1 MTMAPDTQI
10 GPYKIT
16 REIGR
21 GGMGVV
27 FLARDTKLDRDVAI
41 KALPPELADD
51 KERLERFEREAK
63 LLASLNHPHIATIFG
78 LEEADGNQYLIL
90 EYVEGETLAERLDRC
105 AIPVA
110 EALPI
115 AKQIAEA
122 IEAAHEKGVI
132 HRDLK
137 PANIKFTSDDQVK
150 VLDFGLAK
158 SFETQVLTDTEIAN
172 SPTLVPPGSPTIT
185 GVILGTAGY
194 LSPEQAR
201 GRPVDKRAD
210 IFAFGCVLFEML
222 TGEKLFAGE
231 TVSDSLASTLKVEP
245 TWAELPADLPPTIH
259 LLLQR
264 CLAKDPQHRLR
275 DIGDARLE
283 LEEPDAGLPKDWS
296 STSSAPASSRHWP
309 LVATGVA
316 VASVLAFWLGS
327 RITDPS
333 DFADATNTSISRM
346 TIDLSGAPP
355 IAFDARAADVGFD
368 SPLLDISPD
377 GSVIVYVGEDNG
389 ESRLYA
395 RRLDEFDVHPVP
407 GTEGAIHPFFSPD
420 GESIAFFT
428 NEQLKVV
435 DLDGGAPRVL
445 ADIDSPYFG
454 SWLADGWIYVS
465 SRQSFLLERVRVD
478 DGERQHL
485 FDGDGNQRIGQ
496 VLPGGEY
503 VLTTVFTNSV
513 SADYAEIRVVSLA
526 DKSSRKIL
534 TNGYDARVVAS
545 GHLLFG
551 RAGDLYAVGFDLA
564 DNEVIGEPYRVTSDV
579 RMNSQLWTTQ
589 VAVSATG
596 VLAYAPGG
604 DAAIGKLAWVDRQG
618 QTDFLPVE
626 EQFYGALDLSPD
638 GRRVAVQMVD
648 VTDYILIY
656 EFGLG
661 EILTLRGAAGYGWP
675 RWSRGGDRIAF
686 LGWPDQI
693 LVYTLN
699 AGRSPEV
706 IFEHEDRYFVNDW
719 GPGDATLVLS
729 VPFGDGIEVVSVD
742 EATPSRPAGL
752 LELKGVAFLDLD
764 PSERW
769 VARFTGN
776 GIEVVSLDDGGT
788 YQVSQG
794 FGIEPRWCRGC
805 DELFYR
811 RGNQIFSVRVAFEPE
826 FRWDAPELAFKVDDF
841 IDTAGWSYD
850 VTPDGQ
856 RLLVVKRAR
865 EMPRHTIN
873 LIQNW
878 TAALPD
884 EE

>member
-1 MTMAPDTQI
+1 MSDMPEKV
-10 GPYKIT
+10 GPYQIT

-27 FLARDTKLDRDVAI
+27 YLARDTKLDRDVAI
-41 KALPPELADD
+41 KALPEELAEDAD
-51 KERLERFEREAK
+51 RLARFEREAK

-78 LEEADGNQYLIL
+78 LEEAVGKQYLIL
-90 EYVEGETLAERLDRC
+90 EYVEGETLAQKLERG
-105 AIPVA
+105 AIPVT
-110 EALPI
+110 EALAI
-115 AKQIAEA
+115 AKQIAEG

-137 PANIKFTSDDQVK
+137 PANIKFTADDQVK

-158 SFETQVLTDTEIAN
+158 SFEMQSFTDTEIAN
-172 SPTLVPPGSPTIT
+172 SPTIVSPGSPTIT

-201 GRPVDKRAD
+201 GRPADKRTD
-210 IFAFGCVLFEML
+210 IFSFGCLLYEML
-222 TGEKLFAGE
+222 TGRMTFAGE
-231 TVSDSLASTLKVEP
+231 TTADMIAKILQRDPDFDA
-245 TWAELPADLPPTIH
+245 LPDTTPPDIRH
-259 LLLQR
+259 LLLR
-264 CLAKDPQHRLR
+264 CLAKDPQHRLH
-275 DIGDARLE
+275 DIADARLE
-283 LEEPDAGLPKDWS
+283 LEEPDAGLPKDWLSSS
-296 STSSAPASSRHWP
+296 STPASSRHWP

-316 VASVLAFWLGS
+316 AVSVLAFWLGS
-327 RITDPS
+327 RMTGPS
-333 DFADATNTSISRM
+333 DLARATNTSTTRV
-346 TIDLSGAPP
+346 TLDLSGAPP
-355 IAFDARAADVGFD
+355 IAFDARAADVGLD

-377 GSVIVYVGEDNG
+377 GSVIVYVGDDDG

-395 RRLDEFDVHPVP
+395 RRLDEFEVRPLPGTNGAVHPFV
-407 GTEGAIHPFFSPD
+407 SPD
-420 GESIAFFT
+420 GKSIAFFT
-428 NEQLKVV
+428 NNKLKVV

-445 ADIDSPYFG
+445 ADIDEPYFG
-454 SWLADGWIYVS
+454 SWLANGWIYMSIEQGTV
-465 SRQSFLLERVRVD
+465 LERVPAD
-478 DGERQHL
+478 GGERQHL
-485 FDGDGNQRIGQ
+485 LDTNKFHWCGQ

-513 SADYAEIRVVSLA
+513 SADYAEIHIVSLA
-526 DKSSRKIL
+526 DESSRPIL

-551 RAGDLYAVGFDLA
+551 RGGDLYAVGFDFA
-564 DNEVIGEPYRVTSDV
+564 DHEVTGEPYRVASDV
-579 RMNSQLWTTQ
+579 RMNSQHYTTQ

-661 EILTLRGAAGYGWP
+661 EILTLRGAVGYGWP

-706 IFEHEDRYFVNDW
+706 IFEHEDRYYLNDW

-729 VPFGDGIEVVSVD
+729 APNGIEIVSVY
-742 EATPSRPAGL
+742 EAAPSPPAGL
-752 LELKGVAFLDLD
+752 LELESVDFLDLD

-769 VARFTGN
+769 VARFTGS

-794 FGIEPRWCRGC
+794 YGIEPRWCRGC

-826 FRWDAPELAFKVDDF
+826 FRWDAPELAFEVDDF
-841 IDTAGWSYD
+841 IDTIGLSYD

-865 EMPRHTIN
+865 EMPRQTIN

-878 TAALPD
+878 TAALRD